1 MAKEPF
7 SKREALTWIRANPG
21 ASSADLAACAT
32 WARSSAHRFK
42 LQAEEEGLLVPN
54 GGTPHDVPE
63 TQAVQGELLP
73 GAIAS
78 GTVSRNGRPPE
89 KATLFAEFQEAYPDR
104 VGGQRWAEAKSGYAA
119 RLRQG
124 HTHEQIM
131 EGLARYTDYL
141 EAEDA
146 VGSKYVMMAKTFVS
160 TNRSFMETWQTK
172 GRKKSPM
179 NIGRL

>member
-7 SKREALTWIRANPG
+7 SRREALVWLRANPG
-21 ASSADLAACAT
+21 ASLGDLAVCARWT
-32 WARSSAHRFK
+32 RSRAQRFRA
-42 LQAEEEGLLVPN
+42 QVEVEGLLVPN
-54 GGTPHDVPE
+54 GDTPSEVPE
-63 TQAVQGELLP
+63 TQEVQGELMP
-73 GAIAS
+73 GQILAD
-78 GTVSRNGRPPE
+78 TVSRNGRPPE
-89 KATLFAEFQEAYPDR
+89 KVTQFAEFKEAYPDR
-104 VGGQRWAEAKSGYAA
+104 TGGQRWAEAEAGYAA